1 MKLTQGNFEFGE
13 AQTLNL
19 NAKSSQAVRAS
30 YDAKSSKIR
39 NQLRELQ
46 DERTEI
52 SSAERESNATAQ
64 QKRKKLV
71 LDQEIEDL
79 RESQAAVNRERL
91 LANQLLDVVNTLE
104 PDGVWVEQERT
115 GESVLFVRL
124 NGVYTLRAKKAEP
137 ELITGRVRD
146 LEYSRSENVRSL
158 LVDDLIA
165 AGLNP

>member
-1 MKLTQGNFEFGE
+1 M
-13 AQTLNL
+13 
-19 NAKSSQAVRAS
+19 
-30 YDAKSSKIR
+30 
-39 NQLRELQ
+39 
-46 DERTEI
+46 
-52 SSAERESNATAQ
+52 
-64 QKRKKLV
+64 V

>member
-1 MKLTQGNFEFGE
+1 MS
-13 AQTLNL
+13 L
-19 NAKSSQAVRAS
+19 NAKSSQSVRAS

-39 NQLRELQ
+39 NKLRERQ

-52 SSAERESNATAQ
+52 SSAERESNASAQ
-64 QKRKKLV
+64 QTQRKVV
-71 LDQEIEDL
+71 LDKEIEDL

-104 PDGVWVEQERT
+104 PDGLWVEQERT
-115 GESVLFVRL
+115 EESVLFVRL
-124 NGVYTLRAKKAEP
+124 KGVYTLRAKKVDP
-137 ELITGRVRD
+137 ELITARVRD

-165 AGLNP
+165 AGLNQ